1 MPGPRPP
8 LDIAAA
14 ERLVAQASARTV
26 VLVEGWSDQAAVET
40 LAPRCGLSLDAAG
53 IVVLPI
59 GGATNMRLFAGR
71 LGQRGLSLRL
81 AGLVDA
87 AEARHVLRSLHDE
100 VERAAFFVCDADL
113 EDELIRALGTAAV
126 ERVIDAEGETSAFR
140 RFQAQPAQR
149 GRDLHTQLRR
159 FMGTRAGRKIRYGTL
174 LATALDLER
183 APAPLARLIG
193 HLRAP
198 A

>member
-14 ERLVAQASARTV
+14 ESLVAQASARTV

-40 LAPRCGLSLDAAG
+40 LACRCGLDLDAAG

-87 AEARHVLRSLHDE
+87 AEARHVLRGLHDE
-100 VERAAFFVCDADL
+100 AERAAFFVCDADL
-113 EDELIRALGTAAV
+113 EDELIRALGSAAV
-126 ERVIDAEGETSAFR
+126 ERVIDAEGEIGGFR

-149 GRDLHTQLRR
+149 GRDVHAQLRR

-174 LATALDLER
+174 LVTALDLER
-183 APAPLARLIG
+183 VPEPLSRLIE